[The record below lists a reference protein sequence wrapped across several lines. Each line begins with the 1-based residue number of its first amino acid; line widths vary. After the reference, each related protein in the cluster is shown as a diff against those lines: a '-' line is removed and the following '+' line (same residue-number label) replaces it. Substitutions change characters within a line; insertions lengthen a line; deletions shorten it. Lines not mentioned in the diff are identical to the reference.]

1 MSTAAL
7 PPVEKQETGKRPVEG
22 ALAPL
27 RAPDQQS
34 PKGVTRV
41 ALFCG
46 GRGSSTI
53 IRELLRWPQ
62 VELSLLVNAY
72 DDGLSTGALRRF
84 IPDMLGPSDFRKNLS
99 TLLDLY
105 SKEQYGLLQFL
116 EYRLPD
122 DFGEAEAAQLAAYVG
137 NPSDPTHLPGK
148 LPELFAGLGS
158 TQLTD
163 RLNGYLVRF
172 FGYYGQSAGK
182 LEFKD
187 CSLGNLVFAG
197 AFLESNCN
205 FNESVRSLAGICGA
219 QAELVNVTNGESRT
233 LVALKVDG
241 EVLDCEAKIVGPQS
255 KSPIE
260 AIFFTANGLS
270 AAQIEE
276 LDGKPLEEKRRLL
289 ASWEKPVTL
298 SDDAAAAL
306 KAADVIVFGP
316 GTQFSSLLPSYRTLG
331 FADAIHANRR
341 APRVFVSNLD
351 ADYDIQSLT
360 LTDLLDKSLELMGDP
375 KNETGLVTHIL
386 YNAASEE
393 REAGVKPGRLPPDG
407 MYLNAR
413 VVRGDFQNPV
423 KNNVHSGYSVVKQ
436 LFAIRDA
443 QSGRSQNESL
453 DIYIDLLD
461 RSRSTETM
469 LQEFLE
475 LPWQQTFRGVKL
487 TLNHMDGPKNLNLP
501 SHMQVEGIENSGL
514 FSEIDAL
521 LNWLRQSDSQYLL
534 TVAGDGEYRL
544 RDALL
549 AVVTLKASGFGV
561 VYGSRTQSRV
571 QFQSSLKSAYGES
584 KTLFALSWIGGYL
597 FSLMVGLVCKSIF
610 SDPLTGFRLYQR
622 SRLPKEFVDSLERK
636 RPRSAVEIT
645 RRLIKSG
652 VEIAEVP
659 VSYRTFAGFTKPK
672 WRLGRALKNLFGLLG

>member
-1 MSTAAL
+1 MSTA
-7 PPVEKQETGKRPVEG
+7 VFEKQE
-22 ALAPL
+22 LATAEPQ
-27 RAPDQQS
+27 P
-34 PKGVTRV
+34 PKCTRV
-41 ALFCG
+41 ALLCG

-99 TLLDLY
+99 TLLDLH
-105 SKEQYGLLQFL
+105 SNEQYALQHFL
-116 EYRLPD
+116 EFRLPD
-122 DFGEAEAAQLAAYVG
+122 DFGEKEATQLAAYVRS
-137 NPSDPTHLPGK
+137 PAEAARLPGK
-148 LPELFAGLGS
+148 LPELFTGLGH
-158 TQLTD
+158 TPLAD
-163 RLNGYLVRF
+163 RLNSYLVRF
-172 FGYYGQSAGK
+172 FEYYGQSAGK

-197 AFLESNCN
+197 AYLESNCN
-205 FNESVRSLAGICGA
+205 FNASVRSLAAICGA

-255 KSPIE
+255 LSPIDT
-260 AIFFTANGLS
+260 IYFTANGLS
-270 AAQIEE
+270 ADQIDQ
-276 LDGKPLEEKRRLL
+276 LAGKTLGEKRHLL
-289 ASWEKPVTL
+289 ASWDKPVTL
-298 SDDAAAAL
+298 SQDAATAL
-306 KAADVIVFGP
+306 KAADIIVFGP
-316 GTQFSSLLPSYRTLG
+316 GTQFSSLLPSYRTPG
-331 FADAIHANRR
+331 FAEAIRANRR

-351 ADYDIQSLT
+351 ADHDIQSLT
-360 LTDLLDKSLELMGDP
+360 LTDLVDKSLELMGDP
-375 KNETGLVTHIL
+375 RNEMGLLTHIL
-386 YNAASEE
+386 YNTESEL
-393 REAGVKPGRLPPDG
+393 RDGGVKPGRIAPDDT
-407 MYLNAR
+407 YRNAR

-423 KNNVHSGYSVVKQ
+423 KNNVHSGYSIVKQ

-443 QSGRSQNESL
+443 CTDRRQKESL

-475 LPWQQTFRGVKL
+475 LPWQHTFRGVKL
-487 TLNHMDGPKNLNLP
+487 TLNHMDRPKNLNLP
-501 SHMQVEGIENSGL
+501 PHMQVEGMENSGL
-514 FSEIDAL
+514 FSEVDAL

-549 AVVTLKASGFGV
+549 AIETLKASAFGV
-561 VYGSRTQSRV
+561 VHGSRTQSRV

-584 KTLFALSWIGGYL
+584 KTLFGLSWIGGYV
-597 FSLMVGLVCKSIF
+597 FSLLVGLVCKSIF

-622 SRLPKEFVDSLERK
+622 SRLPKEFVDSLERR

-645 RRLIKSG
+645 RRLSRAG

-659 VSYRTFAGFTKPK
+659 VSYRTFVGFTKPG
-672 WRLGRALKNLFGLLG
+672 WRLGRALKNLVGLFG

>member
-1 MSTAAL
+1 MSAT
-7 PPVEKQETGKRPVEG
+7 VVREKLELSRVS
-22 ALAPL
+22 L
-27 RAPDQQS
+27 RAEPHQQQ
-34 PKGVTRV
+34 KGVTRV

-99 TLLDLY
+99 TLLDLH
-105 SKEQYGLLQFL
+105 SNEQYALQQFL

-122 DFGEAEAAQLAAYVG
+122 DFGEAEAGKLASYVRD
-137 NPSDPTHLPGK
+137 PSSGSPLPGK
-148 LPELFAGLGS
+148 LPELFAGLGN
-158 TQLTD
+158 TPLAD
-163 RLNGYLVRF
+163 RLNSYLLRF
-172 FGYYGQSAGK
+172 FEYYGQSAGK

-197 AFLESNCN
+197 AYLESNCN
-205 FNESVRSLAGICGA
+205 FNASVRSLAGICGA

-233 LVALKVDG
+233 LVALKEDG
-241 EVLDCEAKIVGPQS
+241 EVLDCESKIVGPQS
-255 KSPIE
+255 HSPIH
-260 AIFFTANGLS
+260 AIYFMPQGLTASQS
-270 AAQIEE
+270 AE
-276 LDGKPLEEKRRLL
+276 LEGQSFDEKRRLL
-289 ASWEKPVTL
+289 SSWEKPVTL
-298 SDDAAAAL
+298 SADATAAL

-316 GTQFSSLLPSYRTLG
+316 GTQFSSLLPSYRTVG
-331 FADAIHANRR
+331 FADAVRANRR

-351 ADYDIQSLT
+351 ADHDIQSLT
-360 LTDLLDKSLELMGDP
+360 LTDLIDKSLELMGDP
-375 KNETGLVTHIL
+375 KNETGLLTHIL
-386 YNAASEE
+386 YNVASEE
-393 REAGVKPGRLPPDG
+393 RDEGVKPGRVALDDT
-407 MYLNAR
+407 YLNAR

-423 KNNVHSGYSVVKQ
+423 KSTVHSGYSVVKH
-436 LFAIRDA
+436 LLSIRDA
-443 QSGRSQNESL
+443 QYDRRQKESL

-487 TLNHMDGPKNLNLP
+487 VLNHMDRPKNLKLP
-501 SHMQVEGIENSGL
+501 QHMQVEAIENSGL

-521 LNWLRQSDSQYLL
+521 LNWLRHSDTQYLL

-544 RDALL
+544 RDAWL
-549 AVVTLKASGFGV
+549 AIETLKASVFGV
-561 VYGSRTQSRV
+561 VHGSRTQSRV

-584 KTLFALSWIGGYL
+584 KTLFGLSWIGGYV
-597 FSLMVGLVCKSIF
+597 FSLLVGLVCRSIF

-622 SRLPKEFVDSLERK
+622 SRLPKEFVDSLELQ

-645 RRLIKSG
+645 RRLIDAG

-672 WRLGRALKNLFGLLG
+672 WRLGRAMKNLTGLFG

>member
-1 MSTAAL
+1 MGPAMTTETEKPLKAARVQW
-7 PPVEKQETGKRPVEG
+7 PTPEQHH
-22 ALAPL
+22 
-27 RAPDQQS
+27 

-62 VELSLLVNAY
+62 VELRLLVNAY

-99 TLLDLY
+99 TLLDLH
-105 SKEQYGLLQFL
+105 SNQQYALQQFL
-116 EYRLPD
+116 EYRMPD
-122 DFGEAEAAQLAAYVG
+122 DFGEAEATRLAAYVR
-137 NPSDPTHLPGK
+137 NPSDPASLPGR
-148 LPELFAGLGS
+148 LPELFLGLGN
-158 TQLTD
+158 TQLAD

-172 FGYYGQSAGK
+172 FEFYGQSAGK

-197 AFLESNCN
+197 AYLESDGN
-205 FNESVRSLAGICGA
+205 FNASVRSLAGICGA

-233 LVALKVDG
+233 LVALKQDG
-241 EVLDCEAKIVGPQS
+241 EVLDCESKIVGPQS
-255 KSPIE
+255 GSPIE
-260 AIFFTANGLS
+260 AIYFTTSGLS
-270 AAQIEE
+270 AEQMKE
-276 LDGKPLEEKRRLL
+276 LDGKRVEDKRRLL
-289 ASWEKPVTL
+289 SSWEKPVTL
-298 SDDAAAAL
+298 SADAAGAL
-306 KAADVIVFGP
+306 KDADVIVFGP
-316 GTQFSSLLPSYRTLG
+316 GTQFSSLLPSYRTIG
-331 FADAIHANRR
+331 FADAIRANRR
-341 APRVFVSNLD
+341 APRVFVGNLD
-351 ADYDIQSLT
+351 ADHDIQSLT
-360 LTDLLDKSLELMGDP
+360 LTDLIDKSLELMGDS
-375 KNETGLVTHIL
+375 KNETGLLTHIL

-393 REAGVKPGRLPPDG
+393 RAGGVRPGAISPDDT
-407 MYLNAR
+407 YLNAR
-413 VVRGDFQNPV
+413 VVRGDFENPV
-423 KNNVHSGYSVVKQ
+423 KNNVHSGYSVVKS

-443 QSGRSQNESL
+443 RTDRRQKESL

-487 TLNHMDGPKNLNLP
+487 MLNHMERPANLKLP
-501 SHMQVEGIENSGL
+501 QHMQVEAIENSGL

-521 LNWLRQSDSQYLL
+521 LSWLRHSDSQYLL

-549 AVVTLKASGFGV
+549 AIETLKASVFGV
-561 VYGSRTQSRV
+561 VHGSRTQSRG

-584 KTLFALSWIGGYL
+584 KTLFALSWIGGYV
-597 FSLMVGLVCKSIF
+597 FSLLVGLVCKSIF

-622 SRLPKEFVDSLERK
+622 SRLPKEFVDSLEGR
-636 RPRSAVEIT
+636 RPRSAAEIT
-645 RRLIKSG
+645 KRLIRSG

-672 WRLGRALKNLFGLLG
+672 WRLGRALKNLAGLLR

>member
-1 MSTAAL
+1 MSTTTLREVVPAKRIVEVSRAA
-7 PPVEKQETGKRPVEG
+7 P
-22 ALAPL
+22 
-27 RAPDQQS
+27 RASEHQQ

-99 TLLDLY
+99 TLLDLH
-105 SKEQYGLLQFL
+105 SNEQYALQQFL
-116 EYRLPD
+116 EYRLPA
-122 DFGEAEAAQLAAYVG
+122 DFGEAEASQLAGYVK
-137 NPSDPTHLPGK
+137 NPSDPAHLPGK
-148 LPELFAGLGS
+148 LPELFTGLGN

-172 FGYYGQSAGK
+172 FEYYGQSVGK
-182 LEFKD
+182 LDFKD

-197 AFLESNCN
+197 AYLESNCN
-205 FNESVRSLAGICGA
+205 FNASVRSLAGICGA

-241 EVLDCEAKIVGPQS
+241 EVLDCESKIVGPQT
-255 KSPIE
+255 KTPIE
-260 AIFFTANGLS
+260 AIYFTANGLS
-270 AAQIEE
+270 AVQIEE
-276 LDGKPLEEKRRLL
+276 LNGKTLGEKRHLL

-298 SDDAAAAL
+298 SSDAAAAL
-306 KAADVIVFGP
+306 KAADLIVFGP

-331 FADAIHANRR
+331 FAEAVRANRR

-360 LTDLLDKSLELMGDP
+360 LTDLIDKSLELMGDP
-375 KNETGLVTHIL
+375 GNETCLVTHIL
-386 YNAASEE
+386 YNAASEQ
-393 REAGVKPGRLPPDG
+393 REAGVKLGRVAPDET
-407 MYLNAR
+407 YKNAR
-413 VVRGDFQNPV
+413 IVRGDFQNPI
-423 KNNVHSGYSVVKQ
+423 KNNLHSGYSVVKQ

-443 QSGRSQNESL
+443 RTDRRQKESL

-487 TLNHMDGPKNLNLP
+487 TLNHMDRPTNLKLP
-501 SHMQVEGIENSGL
+501 PHMQVEAMENSGL

-521 LNWLRQSDSQYLL
+521 VNWLRQSDSQYLL

-549 AVVTLKASGFGV
+549 AVETLKASVFGV
-561 VYGSRTQSRV
+561 VHGSRTQSRV

-597 FSLMVGLVCKSIF
+597 FSLLVGLVCKSIF

-622 SRLPKEFVDSLERK
+622 SRLPQEFVDSLERK
-636 RPRSAVEIT
+636 RPRSALEIT
-645 RRLIKSG
+645 RRLTKAG

-659 VSYRTFAGFTKPK
+659 VSYRTFVGFTKPR
-672 WRLGRALKNLFGLLG
+672 WRLGRALKNLTGLMG